1 MATRINPQSGLME
14 FVKEREATGAVLDEK
29 LRNKTPVET
38 LQQEGPASL
47 AVKPQPIRPTPAPF
61 VLPEEQKGRVDQRPA
76 RDRFAQQVAQQDAAR
91 FAQVAEQ
98 QREAER
104 VKPISEIEP
113 DVKEF
118 DAYENDGFGESI
130 MRSDNFI
137 KLFLDKLISGATVT
151 GAYLSPAQ
159 GLPIAAGLSPVE
171 TGEASGQSINVNST
185 KGILFD
191 PKGFN
196 AGKIRGDDVTQVD
209 PLFARVMS
217 IMTERFIYQNQ
228 YNAKPDQQT
237 DNTDDFT
244 AATLRETDRVKVD
257 EGKLRRGLGNQQL
270 GREIFRAWKREQNIA
285 QGRPSDEY
293 TEKGV
298 TGDQFETI
306 GTLAKEMYHAANP
319 ELYNRI
325 SDSFN
330 RTVEYELTTTGAA
343 ALEAAEKS
351 SPAIF
356 TGYEIKPSSAP
367 RSKLALTE
375 SGLGEGAKYRKT
387 KTTSVVDRKMAEIE
401 EAAENMHGVAHGV
414 DPLRRKLYI
423 QIAMQV
429 LAGMKDRSRPPE
441 LGDLLK
447 IGPSKF
453 IAFKGEFAKKQ
464 QDDPNPD
471 YRPEFEME
479 KQITR
484 FIESLNTIGVYSN
497 KANHLD
503 FAVQELQSRMHA
515 TQTRFNPQL
524 IPWIRFVT
532 GGIRPPTVNP
542 NVNTGATVMFKEL
555 MAKHFL
561 PGGDKLLPENRVAAF
576 DTEWNSPN
584 HGAFAN
590 IVADGK
596 GIADSLMTPEQDQD
610 AITKLKQIKLTEKGV
625 TIPPELANIPRLT
638 IGDSLKSKA
647 IGEELEGLNL
657 IEAAHELYQFDKAQ
671 KNNTSFKSN
680 ISVELDGKTHG
691 PSSNL
696 AQLGSMKA
704 AFRSGILRKK
714 GATKNLDGIPIS
726 ELYQGAQT
734 SDELKAG
741 DIRDGMKYFMEENG
755 LKHALNFISD
765 KTVASHLHDVLKLA
779 LKDRDNFLKKPPM
792 TLAYGQ
798 LLKNLDAAIYETV
811 FTGPQSVAIRNIIN
825 GNSELPSILDRKI
838 QQKMDTEGG
847 MMVPSREDVVVEFL
861 HDILADSIDAEL
873 DPGVV
878 QVGQLLRANNV
889 VAMLSDEVIK
899 VKNAIGID
907 NYIGAKSSVMKDV
920 EGNIGVVFGD
930 TSDVKRAGNVP
941 LYRSMPSGSAARE
954 GKPGGWGR
962 GRIIPAVIQG
972 IDGAWMN
979 RMFTGKSF
987 AQLKRNYMLPI
998 MDAVKTDLDGAAKVR
1013 ELANKNWWD
1022 VIEEY
1027 SYVDSIMGD
1036 WTPGATERFRTKLK
1050 NIGDTNVQIS
1060 MDNEYR
1066 GFFFLLHDLEKT
1078 PPVFDSVNL
1087 IKTLYDTMEHPPREQ
1102 GVSVKDYEASK
1113 KNRAA
1118 RAADKLLPN
1127 AAKAK
1132 GRTLNELTGNQML
1145 RLFENIIGP
1154 NGLNLDARNR
1164 KTIKDVGEAKN
1175 KLTRAAKG
1183 SRILQIDM

>member
-1 MATRINPQSGLME
+1 ME
-14 FVKEREATGAVLDEK
+14 FVKEREATGAVLDER
-29 LRNKTPVET
+29 LRNKTPVES
-38 LQQEGPASL
+38 LQQEGPATL

-61 VLPEEQKGRVDQRPA
+61 VLPEEQKGRVDQTAA
-76 RDRFAQQVAQQDAAR
+76 RDRFAQQIAQQDAAR
-91 FAQVAEQ
+91 LAQAAEL

-118 DAYENDGFGESI
+118 DAYENDGFGEAI
-130 MRSDNFI
+130 TRSDNFI
-137 KLFLDKLISGATVT
+137 KLFQDKLESGATVT

-171 TGEASGQSINVNST
+171 AGEASGQSINVNST

-244 AATLRETDRVKVD
+244 EATLRETDQVKLTD

-270 GREIFRAWKREQNIA
+270 GREIYRAWKREQNVA

-293 TEKGV
+293 TMKGV
-298 TGDQFETI
+298 TADQFEVI

-343 ALEAAEKS
+343 AMEAAEKA

-401 EAAENMHGVAHGV
+401 EAAENMHSVAHGV

-423 QIAMQV
+423 QIAVQV
-429 LAGMKDRSRPPE
+429 LTGMKDRTRPPE

-447 IGPSKF
+447 IGPAKF
-453 IAFKGEFAKKQ
+453 IAFKGEYAKKQ

-471 YRPEFEME
+471 YNPAFEME
-479 KQITR
+479 KQVTR

-532 GGIRPPTVNP
+532 GGIKPPTVDP
-542 NVNTGATVMFKEL
+542 NNNTGATVMFKEL

-561 PGGDKLLPENRVAAF
+561 PGADKLLPENRVAEF
-576 DTEWNSPN
+576 DAEWNSPN
-584 HGAFAN
+584 HGKFAN
-590 IVADGK
+590 IIADGK
-596 GIADSLMTPEQDQD
+596 GIADSLLTPEQDQD

-625 TIPPELANIPRLT
+625 TVPPELANIPRLT

-671 KNNTSFKSN
+671 KNNTTFKSN

-691 PSSNL
+691 PASNL
-696 AQLGSMKA
+696 MQLGSMKA
-704 AFRSGILRKK
+704 AFRAGVLRRE
-714 GATKNLDGIPIS
+714 GATKNLDTIPIK

-734 SDELKAG
+734 DDELAAG

-755 LKHALNFISD
+755 DKHAQNYLPNNA
-765 KTVASHLHDVLKLA
+765 ASAHLVSILKLA

-825 GNSELPSILDRKI
+825 GNSDLPSILDKKI
-838 QQKMDTEGG
+838 QQKMDAEGG
-847 MMVPSREDVVVEFL
+847 MITPSREDMVVEFL

-987 AQLKRNYMLPI
+987 RQLKRNYMLPI

-1013 ELANKNWWD
+1013 DLANKNWWD
-1022 VIEEY
+1022 VINEY

-1036 WTPGATERFRTKLK
+1036 WTPGAIERFRTKLK
-1050 NIGDTNVQIS
+1050 NIGDTKVEIS

-1078 PPVFDSVNL
+1078 PPVFDSGNL
-1087 IKTLYDTMEHPPREQ
+1087 VKTLYDTMEHPPRRR
-1102 GVSVKDYEASK
+1102 GVSVGKYEAFK
-1113 KNRAA
+1113 KSRAA
-1118 RAADKLLPN
+1118 QAADKLLPN
-1127 AAKAK
+1127 AARAK
-1132 GRTLNELTGNQML
+1132 GRTLNELTGDQML
-1145 RLFENIIGP
+1145 RLFDNIIGP
-1154 NGLNLDARNR
+1154 NGLNLEARNR
-1164 KTIKDVGEAKN
+1164 QTMKDVGEAKN